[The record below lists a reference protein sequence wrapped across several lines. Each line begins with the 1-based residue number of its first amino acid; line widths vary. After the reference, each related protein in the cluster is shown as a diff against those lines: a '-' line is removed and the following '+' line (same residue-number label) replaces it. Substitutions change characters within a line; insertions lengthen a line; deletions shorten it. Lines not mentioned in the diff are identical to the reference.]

1 MGILKRKE
9 IEKADT
15 PASERFKARIHSELL
30 AALEEELSLHGVQ
43 EVFCALETSLLLA
56 EGADESFVLSDG
68 LSRESISR
76 VSSAA
81 KRIYS

>member
-1 MGILKRKE
+1 MGILKRKD
-9 IEKADT
+9 IERTGA
-15 PASERFKARIHSELL
+15 PASERFKARVHNELL

-43 EVFCALETSLLLA
+43 EVFCALETSLRLA
-56 EGADESFVLSDG
+56 EGADESYVFSDG

-76 VSSAA
+76 VSTAA